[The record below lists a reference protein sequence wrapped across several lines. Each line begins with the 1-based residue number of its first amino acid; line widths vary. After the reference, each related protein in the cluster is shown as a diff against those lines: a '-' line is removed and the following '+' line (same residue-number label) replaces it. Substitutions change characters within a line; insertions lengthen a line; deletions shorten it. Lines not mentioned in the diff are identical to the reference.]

1 MSTTS
6 LDKDL
11 QKNKNTIE
19 DFFNIAKRVR
29 AYLPNVLSGSV
40 KKNGYIIY
48 VSDVAGSKRYL
59 RPINE
64 SLYIHDDKLFEQAYD
79 MFLQTVSK
87 VKSKESHFETDEKS
101 NINSFLYTVQQT
113 IGAGL
118 DLMVDPNSARKHV
131 GNRFEELIRVVFS
144 LIGISNKRIV
154 LRIPYDTD
162 EGEKIYKC
170 ENDLVLS
177 PYESVVSTPEQ
188 LDKKEVVV
196 SVKTTSKDRM
206 GKMFI
211 DKILLEKFV
220 KHPQKVIGIFNNDVQ
235 RKNNNDISFTLVSGL
250 FMVYTKFL
258 AEIEGVYYLDPPPTA
273 LKEPYS
279 RYMKPFSELITSD
292 ISLLLTP

>member
-1 MSTTS
+1 MTP

-11 QKNKNTIE
+11 QKNKNTLE
-19 DFFNIAKRVR
+19 DFYNISKRVR
-29 AYLPNVLSGSV
+29 EYLPNVLSGSV
-40 KKNGYIIY
+40 DKNGYTIF
-48 VSDVAGSKRYL
+48 VSEVANSKKYL
-59 RPINE
+59 RPINKT
-64 SLYIHDDKLFEQAYD
+64 LYIQDDASFEQSYQ
-79 MFLQTVSK
+79 MFLQTVFK
-87 VKSKESHFETDEKS
+87 IKSRNLNFGEDEK
-101 NINSFLYTVQQT
+101 NNVNSFLYTIQQS

-118 DLMVDPNSARKHV
+118 DLLVDPNSARKHV
-131 GNRFEELIRVVFS
+131 GNRFEELIRVIFTD
-144 LIGISNKRIV
+144 IGISNKRIV

-177 PYESVVSTPEQ
+177 PFEKVVSTPEQ
-188 LDKKEVVV
+188 LDEKEIVI

-235 RKNNNDISFTLVSGL
+235 RKKNNDISFTLVSGL

-258 AEIEGVYYLDPPPTA
+258 TEIEGVYYLDPPPTA
-273 LKEPYS
+273 KKEPY
-279 RYMKPFSELITSD
+279 RKYMKPFSELITID
-292 ISLLLTP
+292 IFRLFVS

>member
-1 MSTTS
+1 MTS

-11 QKNKNTIE
+11 QKNKNSLE
-19 DFFNIAKRVR
+19 DFFHISKRVR
-29 AYLPNVLSGSV
+29 AYLPNVLSDSV
-40 KKNGYIIY
+40 DKNGYTIY
-48 VSDVAGSKRYL
+48 VSEVAGSKRYL
-59 RPINE
+59 RPINK
-64 SLYIHDDKLFEQAYD
+64 SLYIQDDMFFEQSYIA
-79 MFLQTVSK
+79 FLQTVSK
-87 VKSKESHFETDEKS
+87 IKSKELHFDENEKN
-101 NINSFLYTVQQT
+101 NINSFLYTIQQS
-113 IGAGL
+113 IGSGL

-131 GNRFEELIRVVFS
+131 GNRFEELIRVVFTA
-144 LIGISNKRIV
+144 IGISNKRIV

-177 PYESVVSTPEQ
+177 PYEEVVSTPEQ
-188 LDKKEVVV
+188 LDEKEIVV

-235 RKNNNDISFTLVSGL
+235 RKSNNDISFTLVSGL

-258 AEIEGVYYLDPPPTA
+258 TEVEGIYYLDPPPTV
-273 LKEPYS
+273 LKEPYNKH
-279 RYMKPFSELITSD
+279 MKPFSELITSD
-292 ISLLLTP
+292 IFNLMIP

>member
-1 MSTTS
+1 MIS

-11 QKNKNTIE
+11 QKNKNSLE
-19 DFFNIAKRVR
+19 DFFNISKRVR
-29 AYLPNVLSGSV
+29 AYLPNVLSYSV
-40 KKNGYIIY
+40 DKNGYTIY
-48 VSDVAGSKRYL
+48 VSDVAGSKRFL
-59 RPINE
+59 RPINI
-64 SLYIHDDKLFEQAYD
+64 SLYIQDDSLFEQSFNA
-79 MFLQTVSK
+79 FLQTVSK
-87 VKSKESHFETDEKS
+87 IKSKELHFDENEKN
-101 NINSFLYTVQQT
+101 NINSFLYTIQQS

-131 GNRFEELIRVVFS
+131 GNRFEELIRAVFS
-144 LIGISNKRIV
+144 AIGISNKRIV

-177 PYESVVSTPEQ
+177 PYENVISTPEQ
-188 LDKKEVVV
+188 LDEKEIVV

-235 RKNNNDISFTLVSGL
+235 RKRNNDISFTLVSGL

-258 AEIEGVYYLDPPPTA
+258 TEVEGVYYLDPPPTA
-273 LKEPYS
+273 MKEPYCK
-279 RYMKPFSELITSD
+279 YMKPFSELITQD
-292 ISLLLTP
+292 IFELLIA

>member
-1 MSTTS
+1 MTS

-11 QKNKNTIE
+11 QKNKNSLE
-19 DFFNIAKRVR
+19 DFFNISKRVR
-29 AYLPNVLSGSV
+29 AYLPNVLSDSV
-40 KKNGYIIY
+40 DKNGYTIY
-48 VSDVAGSKRYL
+48 VSEVAGSKRYL
-59 RPINE
+59 RPINK
-64 SLYIHDDKLFEQAYD
+64 SLYIQDDMLFEQSYTA
-79 MFLQTVSK
+79 FLQTVSK
-87 VKSKESHFETDEKS
+87 IKSKELHFDENEKN
-101 NINSFLYTVQQT
+101 NINSFLYTIQQS

-131 GNRFEELIRVVFS
+131 GNRFEELIRAVFAA
-144 LIGISNKRIV
+144 IGVSNKRIV

-177 PYESVVSTPEQ
+177 PYEKVNSTPEQ
-188 LDKKEVVV
+188 LDEKEIVV

-211 DKILLEKFV
+211 DRILLEKFV

-258 AEIEGVYYLDPPPTA
+258 TEVEGVYYLDPPPTA
-273 LKEPYS
+273 LKEPYN
-279 RYMKPFSELITSD
+279 RYMKPFSELITQG
-292 ISLLLTP
+292 IFKLLIA

>member
-1 MSTTS
+1 MIS

-11 QKNKNTIE
+11 QKNKNSLE
-19 DFFNIAKRVR
+19 DFFNISKRVR
-29 AYLPNVLSGSV
+29 AYLPNVLSDSV
-40 KKNGYIIY
+40 DKNGYAIY
-48 VSDVAGSKRYL
+48 VSEVAGSTRYL
-59 RPINE
+59 RPVNK
-64 SLYIHDDKLFEQAYD
+64 SLYIQDDSLFEKSYLT
-79 MFLQTVSK
+79 FLQTASK
-87 VKSKESHFETDEKS
+87 IKSKELHFDENEKN
-101 NINSFLYTVQQT
+101 NINSFLYTVQQS

-131 GNRFEELIRVVFS
+131 GNRFEELIRAVFTA
-144 LIGISNKRIV
+144 IGVSNKRIV

-177 PYESVVSTPEQ
+177 PYEKVLSTPEQ
-188 LDKKEVVV
+188 LNEKEIVV

-258 AEIEGVYYLDPPPTA
+258 TEVEGVYYLDPPPA
-273 LKEPYS
+273 AMKKPYN
-279 RYMKPFSELITSD
+279 RYMKPFSELITQD
-292 ISLLLTP
+292 IAHLLTA

>member
-1 MSTTS
+1 MTS

-11 QKNKNTIE
+11 QKNKNSLE
-19 DFFNIAKRVR
+19 DFFNISKRVR

-40 KKNGYIIY
+40 DKNGYTIY

-59 RPINE
+59 RPINK
-64 SLYIHDDKLFEQAYD
+64 SLYIQDDKLFEQSYNA
-79 MFLQTVSK
+79 FLQTVSK
-87 VKSKESHFETDEKS
+87 IKSKEIYFDENEKN
-101 NINSFLYTVQQT
+101 NINSVLYTIQQS

-131 GNRFEELIRVVFS
+131 GNRFEELIRAVFTD
-144 LIGISNKRIV
+144 IGISNKRIV

-177 PYESVVSTPEQ
+177 PFEKVASTPEQ
-188 LDKKEVVV
+188 LDKKEIVV

-258 AEIEGVYYLDPPPTA
+258 TEVEGVYYLDPPPTA
-273 LKEPYS
+273 QKEPYS

-292 ISLLLTP
+292 IFKLFTS

>member
-1 MSTTS
+1 MIS

-11 QKNKNTIE
+11 QKNKNSLE
-19 DFFNIAKRVR
+19 DFFNISKRVR
-29 AYLPNVLSGSV
+29 AYLPNVVSDSV
-40 KKNGYIIY
+40 DKNGYTIY

-59 RPINE
+59 RPVNKL
-64 SLYIHDDKLFEQAYD
+64 LYIQDDNLFEESYST
-79 MFLQTVSK
+79 FLQTVSK
-87 VKSKESHFETDEKS
+87 IKSKEFHFDENEKN
-101 NINSFLYTVQQT
+101 NIDSFLYTVQQS

-144 LIGISNKRIV
+144 AIGVSNKRIV

-177 PYESVVSTPEQ
+177 PYEKVFSTPEQ
-188 LDKKEVVV
+188 LDEKEIVV

-235 RKNNNDISFTLVSGL
+235 RKNNNNISFTLVSGL

-258 AEIEGVYYLDPPPTA
+258 TEVEGVYYLDPPPTA
-273 LKEPYS
+273 LKEPYNK
-279 RYMKPFSELITSD
+279 YMKPFSELITQD
-292 ISLLLTP
+292 ITKLLIA

>member
-1 MSTTS
+1 MTS

-11 QKNKNTIE
+11 QKNKNSLE
-19 DFFNIAKRVR
+19 DFFNISKRVR
-29 AYLPNVLSGSV
+29 AYLPNVLSNSV
-40 KKNGYIIY
+40 DKNGYTIY

-59 RPINE
+59 RPINH
-64 SLYIHDDKLFEQAYD
+64 SLYIQDDILFEQSYTA
-79 MFLQTVSK
+79 FLQIVSK
-87 VKSKESHFETDEKS
+87 IKLQELNFTANEKN
-101 NINSFLYTVQQT
+101 NINSFLYTIQQS

-131 GNRFEELIRVVFS
+131 GNRFEELIRTVFTA
-144 LIGISNKRIV
+144 IGVSNKRIV

-177 PYESVVSTPEQ
+177 PYEKVISTPEQ
-188 LDKKEVVV
+188 LDEKEIVV

-258 AEIEGVYYLDPPPTA
+258 TEVEGVYYLDPPPTA
-273 LKEPYS
+273 MKEPYN
-279 RYMKPFSELITSD
+279 RYMKPFSELITKD
-292 ISLLLTP
+292 IFSLLTA